1 MTMTS
6 STETVLVKVAQVTLT
21 GTNTTACTISGLT
34 WLIDAG
40 ADVDRLWRMHASPS
54 ARRRRRLAARDAAIG
69 ELAALYDLPSG
80 RQLADAVHRDLRRH
94 RTDTAPPVDSK
105 RALLRRILVLGA
117 GKLPGPAHIRA
128 VLAGLKSAE

>member
-1 MTMTS
+1 MTAP
-6 STETVLVKVAQVTLT
+6 STTCIASPSLVTLT
-21 GTNTTACTISGLT
+21 GVNTTACTISGLT
-34 WLIDAG
+34 WMIDAG
-40 ADVDRLWRMHASPS
+40 ADVERLWRMYASPS

-80 RQLADAVHRDLRRH
+80 RQLADAVHRDLRHH
-94 RTDTAPPVDSK
+94 RIDTAPPVDSK
-105 RALLRRILVLGA
+105 RVLLRRILVLGGA